1 MPTAAA
7 TGLAP
12 VPSALPTVP
21 TASALI
27 AAAQALLPMLAR
39 GQSVDALALRE
50 AMISAFGGSD
60 AEGVW
65 AWKDAYEACEVA
77 QVLFLRRFG
86 PAMRARSAL
95 AQLAML
101 GKVAALLPTHTRRSE
116 ESQALQQFSTPI
128 PLSFVAATA
137 AAATADDV
145 VLEPSAG
152 TGLLA
157 VFAEL
162 AGDAGIG
169 SASAKRK
176 GDACEGAS
184 LALNELDEIRADLLA
199 SLFPAAAVTRFDA
212 AHIDDHLEPQLRP
225 SVVLMNPPFSAGA
238 HVDGRVA
245 DAAYR
250 HIASALARLADGGRL
265 VAITGTSFSPEN
277 PTWADAFAR
286 LRERGRVVFTA
297 AVDGRLFARHGT
309 TTETRLTVIDRV
321 TACSQ
326 SVEIASLGMA
336 PDAATLLDWVMRH
349 VPPRPACTPS
359 RCSDIADRRRPPSLP
374 VRSKV
379 AARSLA
385 PVAADAAELAYEA
398 VNAPP
403 IGATRLSEALYEPF
417 ALQTV
422 RIPSARPHPTPLV
435 HSAAMA
441 SVRPPLPAYR
451 PHLPLG
457 LVEQGLL
464 SDAQLETVVLAGDAH
479 SAQLAGAWTVDATF
493 DVVSAAPEDAEA
505 AVRFRRGF
513 MLGDGTGAGKG
524 RQVAGIILDNWL
536 KGRKRALWVSKSD
549 TLIEDAQ
556 RDWSALGQERLL
568 IQPLSRFRQG
578 TPIRLEEGVLFAT
591 YATLRS
597 DAREER
603 VSRVQQIVDWL
614 GRHFDGLVVFDESH
628 AMQNAAGGT
637 GPRGD
642 AAPSQ
647 QGRAGLRL
655 QHALPDARVL
665 YVSATGATTVQNLA
679 YAQRLGLWG
688 GEDFPFANRAE
699 FVAAIET
706 GGVAAMEVLARDLKA
721 LGLYTAR
728 SLSYDGVEYQLVEH
742 PLTPEQT
749 RIYDAYAG
757 AFQVIHANLD
767 AALEA
772 TGVTGTGADGGR
784 KTLNAQAK
792 SAARSAFESSKQRFF
807 NHLITAMKTP
817 TLIASVEADLTAG
830 HACVVQIVS
839 TGEALME
846 RRIAQVPAEE
856 WGDVQVDITPR
867 EYVLDYLAHAF
878 PTQLYQPFTDSEGN
892 LSSRPVTR
900 EGHPVQCRDAVQ
912 RRDRLIERLAALPP
926 VQGALDQI
934 VQRFGTDMVAEV
946 TGRSRRI
953 VRKRGDDGVDR
964 LAIEGRPAGSNLSE
978 TQAFMDD
985 DKRIL
990 VFSDA
995 GGTGRSYHADLG
1007 AKNQRLRVH
1016 YLLEAG
1022 WKADTAIQGLGRTNR
1037 THQAQPPLFRPITT
1051 DVRGEKRFTSTIAR
1065 RLDTLGAITRG
1076 QRQTGGQGLFRAA
1089 DNLESDYARAAL
1101 RQLYTLLILGRVEG
1115 CSLQRFEDATGL
1127 SLMTRDGAVREDLP
1141 PITQFLN
1148 RVLALTIELQNLLF
1162 EVFDGLLIARV
1173 EGAVAAGTYDLGLET
1188 ITAESLRIVE
1198 RRTVYTHPASGAETQ
1213 ALTVARRDR
1222 NSPLSLGEALERG
1235 SKPGSRLLVNGKSG
1249 HAAVQVPAPS
1259 VTLDDGEVE
1268 RRIRLLRLLERRAM
1282 PLDALAGSH
1291 WEEVNETTFSAAW
1304 QAEID
1309 GLPEFVES
1317 TFHVVTGLLL
1327 PIWRRLPDDGCRVY
1341 RLQADDGER
1350 VIGRLVSPAWIA
1362 DALGAAAPAVA
1373 PADAWTAVLAKGAA
1387 LQLADGLTV
1396 RRSSVMHANRVE
1408 LTGFTDGMV
1417 DRLKAMG
1424 LVSEIISWRLR
1435 LFVPTSEQGEGI
1447 LSVLLERHPLARVVN
1462 RVAA

>member
-1 MPTAAA
+1 MSTVAAR
-7 TGLAP
+7 LAP
-12 VPSALPTVP
+12 VPSATPVVSA
-21 TASALI
+21 ASAMI
-27 AAAQALLPMLAR
+27 ATAQALLPALAG
-39 GQSVDALALRE
+39 GQAVDAHILRE
-50 AMISAFGGSD
+50 AMTNAFGGSD
-60 AEGVW
+60 AEGLW

-77 QVLFLRRFG
+77 QLLFLRRFG
-86 PAMRARSAL
+86 PAMRAKPVA
-95 AQLAML
+95 AQLTML

-128 PLSFVAATA
+128 PLGFVATTA
-137 AAATADDV
+137 AAISAADV

-157 VFAEL
+157 VFAEM
-162 AGDAGIG
+162 A
-169 SASAKRK
+169 
-176 GDACEGAS
+176 GAS
-184 LALNELDEIRADLLA
+184 LALNELGDTRADLLA
-199 SLFPAAAVTRFDA
+199 SLFPAGPVTRFDA
-212 AHIDDHLEPQLRP
+212 AHVDDHLDPQLRP
-225 SVVLMNPPFSAGA
+225 SVVLINPPFSASA

-245 DAAYR
+245 DAVYR

-265 VAITGTSFSPEN
+265 VAITGASFSPEN
-277 PTWADAFAR
+277 PTWTAAFDR
-286 LRERGRVVFTA
+286 LKERGRVVFTA
-297 AVDGRLFARHGT
+297 AVDGRVYARHGT

-321 TACSQ
+321 TSGRA
-326 SVEIASLGMA
+326 AATTSLGMA
-336 PDAATLLDWVMRH
+336 PDAATLLEWVTRH

-359 RCSDIADRRRPPSLP
+359 RPFGSSDRRR
-374 VRSKV
+374 
-379 AARSLA
+379 AASTPTRLRAEPRSLA
-385 PVAADAAELAYEA
+385 PVAADAVELAYEA
-398 VNAPP
+398 VDAPSSE
-403 IGATRLSEALYEPF
+403 GGRLSEALYEPF
-417 ALQTV
+417 ALQTI

-435 HSAAMA
+435 QSAAMA
-441 SVRPPLPAYR
+441 SVRPPLPTYR
-451 PHLPLG
+451 PHLPVG
-457 LVEQGLL
+457 LVDRGLL
-464 SDAQLETVVLAGDAH
+464 SDAQLETVILVGEAH
-479 SAQLAGAWTVDATF
+479 SARLAGAWTVDATF
-493 DVVSAAPEDAEA
+493 DVVAAAPDDAEGV
-505 AVRFRRGF
+505 VRFRRGF

-536 KGRKRALWVSKSD
+536 KGRRRALWVSKSD

-556 RDWSALGQERLL
+556 RDWFALGQERLL

-578 TPIRLEEGVLFAT
+578 TPIRLDEGVLFAT

-603 VSRVQQIVDWL
+603 VSRVAQIVDWL
-614 GRHFDGLVVFDESH
+614 GTDFDGVIVFDESH
-628 AMQNAAGGT
+628 AMQNAAGGK
-637 GPRGD
+637 GERGD

-688 GEDFPFANRAE
+688 GEDFPFATRAE

-728 SLSYDGVEYQLVEH
+728 SLSYDGVEYELVEH

-757 AFQVIHANLD
+757 AFQVIHSNLD
-767 AALEA
+767 AALQA
-772 TGVTGTGADGGR
+772 TGVTGISQDGGS
-784 KTLNAQAK
+784 KTLNAQVK

-817 TLIASVEADLTAG
+817 TLIASAEADLAAG

-846 RRIAQVPAEE
+846 RRIAEIPAEE

-878 PTQLYQPFTDSEGN
+878 PTQLYEPFTDGEGN

-900 EGHPVQCRDAVQ
+900 DGQPVQCRDAVQ
-912 RRDRLIERLAALPP
+912 RRDRLIERLASLPP

-934 VQRFGTDMVAEV
+934 VQRFGTDMVAEI

-964 LAIEGRPAGSNLSE
+964 LAIVSRPAGSNLAE
-978 TQAFMDD
+978 TSAFMDD
-985 DKRIL
+985 EKRIL

-1007 AKNQRLRVH
+1007 AKNRRLRVH

-1022 WKADTAIQGLGRTNR
+1022 WKADAAIQGLGRTNR

-1162 EVFDGLLIARV
+1162 EVFDGLLTARV

-1222 NSPLSLGEALERG
+1222 NTPLSLGEALERG
-1235 SKPGSRLLVNGKSG
+1235 LKPWSLLLVNGKSG

-1268 RRIRLLRLLERRAM
+1268 QRIRLLRPMERRAM
-1282 PLDALAGSH
+1282 PLHALAGSH
-1291 WEEVNETTFSAAW
+1291 WEEVDEATFSTAW
-1304 QAEID
+1304 QAEVD
-1309 GLPEFVES
+1309 GLPEFVDS

-1350 VIGRLVSPAWIA
+1350 VIGRLVSPAWVA
-1362 DALGAAAPAVA
+1362 DALGAEAPAVA
-1373 PADAWTAVLAKGAA
+1373 PGDAWNAVLAKGAV
-1387 LQLADGLTV
+1387 LQLADGLIV
-1396 RRSSVMHANRVE
+1396 RRSAVMHVNRVE
-1408 LTGFTDGMV
+1408 LAGFTDGMV

-1435 LFVPTSEQGEGI
+1435 LFVPTSDQGPSI
-1447 LSVLLERHPLARVVN
+1447 LAALLDRHPLARVVD